1 MLKAFKNL
9 DFPII
14 IAGSGKDEKKLKRAI
29 KETKNIHYVG
39 RVVGKKKIEVIKNAK
54 FLIMP
59 SRYEAQG
66 IVALEAAALRKPLIV
81 SDIPSL
87 SYVVENG
94 FGISFKSE
102 DAEDLKNKVL
112 VLWNNDELLQNFSKN
127 ARNYAKNFTWEK
139 ISEQFESYLY
149 RILND

>member
-1 MLKAFKNL
+1 
-9 DFPII
+9 
-14 IAGSGKDEKKLKRAI
+14 
-29 KETKNIHYVG
+29 
-39 RVVGKKKIEVIKNAK
+39 
-54 FLIMP
+54 MP